1 MTEQSNTLLVTC
13 ALPYANGSIHLGHI
27 LEHIQADIYVRFQR
41 MLGRQVY
48 FVCADDQHGTPIMI
62 KAQKLGRTPEDIIGE
77 MENEHRRDFAGFE
90 ISYDHYYRTNSPEN
104 REISEK
110 LYTTLRDR
118 GYIQVKKISQLF
130 DPEKKMFLPDRFVKG
145 TCPKCH
151 AEDQYGDNCECCGAT
166 YSPADLINPRSV
178 ISGATPVMQESEHY
192 FFDLPQFDAFL
203 KDWIASGSIPREM
216 ANKLQEW
223 FDSGLQQWDI
233 SRDAPYFGF
242 QIPGTEN
249 KYFYV
254 WLDAPVGY
262 LASFKNFMDSKG
274 ICFED
279 FLKQD
284 SDSEMVHFIGKDIL
298 YFHSLFWPAMLHGAG
313 CRVPDH
319 LYVHGYVTVNGA
331 KMSKSKGTFIK
342 AATYLKHFD
351 PECLRYYYASKMNGK
366 IDDLDLN
373 LPDFVARTNSDLVNK
388 LVNLASRT
396 AVFIT
401 RKFQGRLADTLDAP
415 ELLESFTAAKE
426 EIAAGYQS
434 REYSALIRKVMDLAD
449 SANRYVDEKEPW
461 VLAKDAG
468 RDAELQRICT
478 TCLNLYRVLITYL
491 SPVLPKLARDSAAF
505 LKTDLDWNSLDRALL
520 GTEISPFKA
529 LFKRIDMKS
538 VEAMINDS
546 LQDLK
551 DLSAQESKGS
561 ASRKSEKK
569 EKKAEQSGEAAPET
583 VTIDDFARLDLRAAR
598 VISCEEVPESDKLL
612 KFRLDLG
619 NGEERQVFSGI
630 KSAYPDPA
638 ALIGRFVIMIYNLA
652 PRKMR
657 FGISEGMILS
667 AGSGNKDIFLLSADA
682 GVKPGDRVA

>member
-203 KDWIASGSIPREM
+203 KDWIASGTIPREM

-274 ICFED
+274 ICFDD

>member
-638 ALIGRFVIMIYNLA
+638 ALSGRFVIMIYNLA

>member
-203 KDWIASGSIPREM
+203 KDWIASGTIPREM

-630 KSAYPDPA
+630 KSAYPAPA

>member
-203 KDWIASGSIPREM
+203 KDWIASGTIPREM